1 MIVRSKA
8 PLRISLAGGGTDLAE
23 YSDRH
28 GGAILNATINMY
40 AHASITPRRDGIVL
54 DSVDTG
60 VRAELDS
67 ASKLEIDGTLDL
79 LKGVYNRIVK
89 DFNHSAPLS
98 FEMHTSVDAPPG
110 SGLGSSST
118 LVVAMVGAFAEWLK
132 LPLGEYDIAHLAY
145 DIERVD
151 LGLAGGRQDQYAA
164 TFGGWN
170 FMEFFDDDKVIV
182 NPLRIRPTYLQE
194 LEFNMVLYYTGTS
207 RISSNIIAGQI
218 DNLQKKSERSLEG
231 MHRLKDQA
239 FQMKEALL
247 RGQLDRMGEILSYG
261 WKFKK
266 DTASDISNTEIDEIY
281 DAAVK
286 AGAMGGKISG
296 AGGGGYMIFYCP
308 GMTRYRVVDA
318 LHEFGGEV
326 HHLHFSERG
335 VSTWEIN

>member
-23 YSDRH
+23 YSDLH
-28 GGAILNATINMY
+28 GGAILNATINMF

-54 DSVDTG
+54 DAVDTDM
-60 VRAELDS
+60 RTELDT
-67 ASKLEIDGTLDL
+67 ASKLDIDGTLDL
-79 LKGVYNRIVK
+79 AKGVYNRIVR
-89 DFNHSAPLS
+89 DYNHSAPLS
-98 FEMHTSVDAPPG
+98 FEMRTAVDAPPG

-170 FMEFFDDDKVIV
+170 FMEFSSDDKVIV
-182 NPLRIRPTYLQE
+182 NPLRIRESYLQE
-194 LEFNMVLYYTGTS
+194 LEFNLVLYYTGTS
-207 RISSNIIAGQI
+207 RISSDIIAGQI
-218 DNLQKKSERSLEG
+218 DNLQNKTERSLEG
-231 MHRLKDQA
+231 MHRLKEQA
-239 FQMKEALL
+239 FMMKEALL

-266 DTASDISNTEIDEIY
+266 DTASDISNTAIDEIY

-308 GMTRYRVVDA
+308 GMTRYRVVNA
-318 LHEFGGEV
+318 LQEFGGEV
-326 HHLHFSERG
+326 HRLQFSERG
-335 VSTWEIN
+335 VTTWEIK

>member
-1 MIVRSKA
+1 M
-8 PLRISLAGGGTDLAE
+8 
-23 YSDRH
+23 
-28 GGAILNATINMY
+28 
-40 AHASITPRRDGIVL
+40 
-54 DSVDTG
+54 
-60 VRAELDS
+60 
-67 ASKLEIDGTLDL
+67 
-79 LKGVYNRIVK
+79 
-89 DFNHSAPLS
+89 
-98 FEMHTSVDAPPG
+98 
-110 SGLGSSST
+110 
-118 LVVAMVGAFAEWLK
+118 
-132 LPLGEYDIAHLAY
+132 
-145 DIERVD
+145 
-151 LGLAGGRQDQYAA
+151 
-164 TFGGWN
+164 
-170 FMEFFDDDKVIV
+170 IV

-266 DTASDISNTEIDEIY
+266 DTASDISNTDIDEIY

-308 GMTRYRVVDA
+308 GMTRYRVVNA
-318 LHEFGGEV
+318 LREFGGEV
-326 HHLHFSERG
+326 HHLQFSERG